1 MNDEREYF
9 IVHRSDFIVC
19 FGELMPVNITMPQLS
34 DTMSEGTLVKWYKK
48 EGDKIKAGDKLADV
62 ETDKAVMEW
71 EAYDE
76 HEGTMA
82 QIVVKEG
89 QKAKIGET
97 LAVVA
102 IKGEKPEDAKKAPGS
117 AGGPTAQTPKPAAAA
132 SPKPSPAGASSHDS
146 ELGAAPIE
154 EGRAQTRR
162 ETVHDEPEHTSE
174 AISMEASEHMH
185 KTRGTV
191 AAARTGIEDDQS
203 NNGGRVRV
211 SPLARRL
218 AAEKNIDL
226 AQIRGSGPG
235 GRIIQRDVV
244 NFTPG
249 ARVDERAASIPLP
262 ATKPAPVPVLATR
275 SSSGHKEVIPL
286 TKIREV
292 IARRLQQSKQ
302 NIPHFYETVD
312 VDVEELTKLRERMN
326 KALEKTGVRLSVGD
340 FVAKA
345 VASALLQHRIVNA
358 HFNGNEITTYP
369 DVHLGM
375 AVALP
380 NGLIVPVLRNINQ
393 MGLAEIRVRS
403 ADLVDRA
410 RAQKLKQEELT
421 GATFTVSNL
430 GTYGVREFS
439 AIINPP
445 EVGILAIGGAEK
457 RPVVRNDQL
466 VVRTMMTLTLS
477 ADHRVVD
484 GAAAAEFLRT
494 LKALLE
500 EPGMMLV

>member
-1 MNDEREYF
+1 
-9 IVHRSDFIVC
+9 
-19 FGELMPVNITMPQLS
+19 MPVNITMPQLS
-34 DTMSEGTLVKWYKK
+34 DTMTEGTLIKWYKK
-48 EGDKIKAGDKLADV
+48 EGDKISAGDKLADV

-76 HEGTMA
+76 HEGTLA
-82 QIVVKEG
+82 QILVKEG

-102 IKGEKPEDAKKAPGS
+102 TKGERVEDASKARGS
-117 AGGPTAQTPKPAAAA
+117 AAGQSAWKPAAAPTA
-132 SPKPSPAGASSHDS
+132 KAPPAGASGHDS
-146 ELGAAPIE
+146 ELGHAPIE
-154 EGRAQTRR
+154 EGRAQSRR
-162 ETVHDEPEHTSE
+162 ETVHDTPEHTSE
-174 AISMEASEHMH
+174 AIAAEASEHMYN
-185 KTRGTV
+185 TRGTSS
-191 AAARTGIEDDQS
+191 AASTGIADES
-203 NNGGRVRV
+203 EGSNGGRVRV

-226 AQIRGSGPG
+226 SQIQGSGPG
-235 GRIIQRDVV
+235 GRIIQRDII
-244 NFTPG
+244 NFTHEKP
-249 ARVDERAASIPLP
+249 APEMKPQAAPSAP
-262 ATKPAPVPVLATR
+262 AKTAAPVPVLATR
-275 SSSGHKEVIPL
+275 TASGQKEVIPL
-286 TKIREV
+286 TKIRDV
-292 IARRLQQSKQ
+292 IAKRLQQSKQ
-302 NIPHFYETVD
+302 NIPHFYETID
-312 VDVEELTKLRERMN
+312 IDAEELTKLRERMN
-326 KALEKTGVRLSVGD
+326 KALEKTGVRVSVGD

-345 VASALLQHRIVNA
+345 VATALLQHRHLNA
-358 HFNGNEITTYP
+358 HFNGTEITTFP
-369 DVHLGM
+369 DVNLGM

-410 RAQKLKQEELT
+410 REQKLKQDELT

-457 RPVVRNDQL
+457 RAVVKNDQL
-466 VVRTMMTLTLS
+466 VARTMMTVTLS